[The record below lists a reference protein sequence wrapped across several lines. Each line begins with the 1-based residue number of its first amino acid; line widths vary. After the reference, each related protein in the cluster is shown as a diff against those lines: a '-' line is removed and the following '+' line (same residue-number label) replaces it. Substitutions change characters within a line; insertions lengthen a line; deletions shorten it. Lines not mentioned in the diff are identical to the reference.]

1 MSYPHS
7 QPIVPRGRKPF
18 GTGLL
23 ILAATLLTACGPG
36 GGGPPPDM
44 AIEVAV
50 SRPDQL
56 VVEDTLPAVGTI
68 EPDERVVLQP
78 KVSGLIQSI
87 HFKEGQR
94 VQQGDLLFRLDADKE
109 TALQAQAQAERDL
122 ALANLERA
130 QTLAGSRAISRQELD
145 QLAGTLAVRDA
156 TLELE
161 TRRLEERLIRAP
173 FDGILGPREVS
184 EGQYVNAGQSLV
196 TLVQDAVV
204 KVEFRIPER
213 QLGRLRIGQL
223 GRLSVSAYPHQTF
236 EGTISLV
243 HPEVDLA
250 TRTIGARLV
259 VLNPDGHL
267 RPGMFARVDLVLGQR
282 EGALVVPE
290 SALIPA
296 LDSFSVY
303 LVEEERARLRPVKLG
318 VRLPGR
324 VELREGLTPD
334 SVVIVSGTQKLVD
347 GIRVT
352 PVQDAAETLA
362 ARRQDASPD
371 AVLH

>member
-1 MSYPHS
+1 MSYRRLDPS
-7 QPIVPRGRKPF
+7 VPRGRSTF
-18 GTGLL
+18 TIVSLL
-23 ILAATLLTACGPG
+23 LAATLLTACGPG

-50 SRPDQL
+50 SRPAQV

-94 VQQGDLLFRLDADKE
+94 VRQGDLLFRLDAEKE

-130 QTLAGSRAISRQELD
+130 QTLSGSRAISRQELD

-173 FDGILGPREVS
+173 FDGILGHREIS

-196 TLVQDAVV
+196 TLVQDAQV

-213 QLGRLRIGQL
+213 QLGRLRVGQV
-223 GRLSVSAYPHQTF
+223 GRLTVSAYPDQSF

-259 VLNPDGHL
+259 VANPDGHL
-267 RPGMFARVDLVLGQR
+267 RPGMFARVELVLGQR

-290 SALIPA
+290 SALVPA
-296 LDSFSVY
+296 LDTFSVY
-303 LVEEERARLRPVKLG
+303 LVEEERARLRPVQLG

-324 VELREGLTPD
+324 VELREGLTAD

-352 PVQDAAETLA
+352 PVADAAETLA
-362 ARRQDASPD
+362 AKRRHASPD